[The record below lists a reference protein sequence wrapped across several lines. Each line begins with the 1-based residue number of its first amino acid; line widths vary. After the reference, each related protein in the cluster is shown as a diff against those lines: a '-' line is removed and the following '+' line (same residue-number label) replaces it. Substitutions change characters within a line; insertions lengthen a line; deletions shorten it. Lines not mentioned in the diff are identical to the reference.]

1 LTSNHIGYITFTTT
15 AFILGLA
22 FGATSEQN
30 SWRLDAAATSCAQF
44 NPAHG
49 QFEWLEKSE

>member
-1 LTSNHIGYITFTTT
+1 MKYEIMRLSMAALSAFMLGIAISSTSV
-15 AFILGLA
+15 
-22 FGATSEQN
+22 QN

>member
-1 LTSNHIGYITFTTT
+1 MKYEIMRLFMVALS
-15 AFILGLA
+15 AFILGIA
-22 FGATSEQN
+22 ISSTSVQN

>member
-1 LTSNHIGYITFTTT
+1 MKYEVIRISMATLSAFMIGVAISSTSV
-15 AFILGLA
+15 
-22 FGATSEQN
+22 QN